1 MLPGGPWDAPTSWRR
16 CAWLRWCN
24 PDRQSD
30 RNSTRTNRC
39 PLSPRLSVHY
49 RAHGHGRQHAQ
60 RPVGLEHD
68 DADFVQVGVSRP
80 RDHTRIGWARTGPQR
95 SDLTSPQYVRAL
107 KHCRMVM
114 HGEWGM
120 GGFFCQA
127 RARCGVTLSRLAHD
141 PRHRDPVGLSG
152 RCDLTAGLGR
162 QSRRGTC
169 LPGPGRKRSASI
181 AERMNLAVTAAA
193 RDSWPR

>member
-1 MLPGGPWDAPTSWRR
+1 MAGGVITTEVRVVAATRR
-16 CAWLRWCN
+16 
-24 PDRQSD
+24 
-30 RNSTRTNRC
+30 
-39 PLSPRLSVHY
+39 
-49 RAHGHGRQHAQ
+49 
-60 RPVGLEHD
+60 
-68 DADFVQVGVSRP
+68 QVGVSRP

-152 RCDLTAGLGR
+152 RCDLTAGLVA
-162 QSRRGTC
+162 SRVVARACRDQEGSGAQA
-169 LPGPGRKRSASI
+169 LLSA
-181 AERMNLAVTAAA
+181 
-193 RDSWPR
+193 